1 MLDDELDIRMGTLA
15 ECVTHNNY
23 STNTCHAE
31 QRHNDRMSCSFSNEI
46 TVEITGE
53 LILCKAVFFFF
64 RLLRVFL
71 YYYETTP
78 ITNYCGNHIFADRYC
93 CFGW

>member
-1 MLDDELDIRMGTLA
+1 MMNLDSQMGISA
-15 ECVTHNNY
+15 ECATHNNY

-31 QRHNDRMSCSFSNEI
+31 QRHNDRMSCSFSNGI
-46 TVEITGE
+46 TAEITGE

-71 YYYETTP
+71 YYYEK
-78 ITNYCGNHIFADRYC
+78 HR
-93 CFGW
+93 

>member
-1 MLDDELDIRMGTLA
+1 MGTLV
-15 ECVTHNNY
+15 ECATYHND

-31 QRHNDRMSCSFSNEI
+31 QRHNDRISCSFSNE
-46 TVEITGE
+46 VNAEITGE

-71 YYYETTP
+71 YYYETTLT
-78 ITNYCGNHIFADRYC
+78 TNYCGNHIFADRYC